1 MRKRASIPLVLHVA
15 AFLFFLYLP
24 MAFLPLFSFND
35 SAFIAFPLTGF
46 TTAWYEEMALDEAMR
61 ASLFAS
67 LKVGIFAS
75 VASTLL
81 GLMTARALTRH
92 APRGGSAVA
101 SLIGLPLFIP
111 DIVLGIAFLIFF
123 TMVEI
128 PLSLVTVAAAHTLV
142 CLPFAVAVL
151 TARLE
156 GFDGSLEE
164 ASHDLGENA
173 LGTFFR
179 VTLPLV
185 APGLVASLLLTFVVS
200 FDEFLIA
207 YFLSG
212 ETPTLPVY
220 IWAQLRFP
228 YKLPSI
234 LALGSA
240 ILILSC
246 LLIVLAELIR
256 RRGSDGQTTLP
267 IGA

>member
-1 MRKRASIPLVLHVA
+1 MNRKSSVGLILYVV
-15 AFLFFLYLP
+15 AFLAFLYLP
-24 MAFLPLFSFND
+24 MIFLPLFSFND
-35 SAFIAFPLTGF
+35 SAFISFPLSGF
-46 TTAWYEEMALDEAMR
+46 TTRWYEEMAQDEQMR

-67 LKVGIFAS
+67 LKVGVFAS
-75 VASTLL
+75 IASTVI
-81 GLMTARALTRH
+81 GLMTARAITRY
-92 APRGGSAVA
+92 APRGGNAVA
-101 SLIGLPLFIP
+101 TFIGLPLFIP
-111 DIVLGIAFLIFF
+111 DIVLGIAMLILF

-128 PLSLVTVAAAHTLV
+128 PLSLLTVTAAHVLI

-151 TARLE
+151 VARME
-156 GFDGSLEE
+156 GFDRSLEE

-173 LGTFFR
+173 FGTFLR
-179 VTLPLV
+179 LNLPLV
-185 APGLVASLLLTFVVS
+185 APGLIASLLLTFVVS

-240 ILILSC
+240 ILMFSC
-246 LLIVLAELIR
+246 LLIVLAELVR
-256 RRGSDGQTTLP
+256 RRGSPEPTTLP